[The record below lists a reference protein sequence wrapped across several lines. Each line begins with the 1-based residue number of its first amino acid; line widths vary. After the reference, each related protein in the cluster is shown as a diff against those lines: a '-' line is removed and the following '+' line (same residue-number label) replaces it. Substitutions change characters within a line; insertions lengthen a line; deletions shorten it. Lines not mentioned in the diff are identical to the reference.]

1 MRRPR
6 LEQRLL
12 QPQRSRRDE
21 QSSVSQ
27 GTLPN
32 VVSKGKSFFVA
43 DANAR
48 LGSAGVRSFFVVVS
62 KQDRQQKNGG
72 SFCSLRLS
80 DRTGQC
86 EAVIWDDAKPLVSP
100 FGAGE
105 VVAAEFDISTY
116 SGRTQLVIK
125 RLRRAEQHEYAL
137 ADFQPHTKLSVD
149 ELWTKLNGFV
159 ESFTDPFLQ
168 QLVRS
173 FLDDPEVAAQ
183 LRAAPAAK
191 ALHHAW
197 IGGLL
202 EHIVSLLGL
211 CDVVCPHYPHVHRDL
226 VMTGAILHDVGKLE
240 ELRWNLNFEYTLE
253 GQMLGHITLGIASI
267 ERRIAAIPNFPPELR
282 LMVEHIVLSHHGR
295 YEFGSPKLPMTPE
308 AILFHYL
315 DDLDAK
321 MFSVRTELE
330 RSAQQG
336 RGAAEM
342 TEWVRS
348 LERPLLDT
356 QAFLK
361 DADAI
366 KAPAEVTNDAL
377 PAEE

>member
-1 MRRPR
+1 
-6 LEQRLL
+6 
-12 QPQRSRRDE
+12 
-21 QSSVSQ
+21 
-27 GTLPN
+27 
-32 VVSKGKSFFVA
+32 
-43 DANAR
+43 
-48 LGSAGVRSFFVVVS
+48 
-62 KQDRQQKNGG
+62 
-72 SFCSLRLS
+72 
-80 DRTGQC
+80 
-86 EAVIWDDAKPLVSP
+86 
-100 FGAGE
+100 
-105 VVAAEFDISTY
+105 
-116 SGRTQLVIK
+116 
-125 RLRRAEQHEYAL
+125 
-137 ADFQPHTKLSVD
+137 
-149 ELWTKLNGFV
+149 
-159 ESFTDPFLQ
+159 
-168 QLVRS
+168 
-173 FLDDPEVAAQ
+173 VAAQ

-226 VMTGAILHDVGKLE
+226 VMTGAILHDIGKLE

-267 ERRIAAIPNFPPELR
+267 ERRIAAIPNFPPALR

>member
-1 MRRPR
+1 MNG
-6 LEQRLL
+6 Q
-12 QPQRSRRDE
+12 DE
-21 QSSVSQ
+21 QSAVNQ
-27 GTLPN
+27 GILLPTH
-32 VVSKGKSFFVA
+32 SKIVFLADVAKYEGQTVTDFFAVA
-43 DANAR
+43 HKQMKRKRD
-48 LGSAGVRSFFVVVS
+48 GSAYLA
-62 KQDRQQKNGG
+62 
-72 SFCSLRLS
+72 LRLS
-80 DRTGQC
+80 DRSGQC
-86 EAVIWDDAKPLVSP
+86 EAVMWEGFEACADA
-100 FGAGE
+100 FQAGDVIKVRVE
-105 VVAAEFDISTY
+105 VASY
-116 SGRTQLVIK
+116 NNRTQLTI
-125 RLRRAEQHEYAL
+125 RQLRKGTAEEYAL
-137 ADFQPHTKLSVD
+137 GDFQPHTRLSLD

-159 ESFTDPFLQ
+159 DSFTDPFLH

-173 FLDDPEVAAQ
+173 FLDDPEVGAQ
-183 LRAAPAAK
+183 LRTAPAAK

-211 CDVVCPHYPHVHRDL
+211 CDLVCPHYPHVHRDL
-226 VMTGAILHDVGKLE
+226 VMTGAILHDIGKLE

-295 YEFGSPKLPMTPE
+295 YEFGSPKLPMTSE

-356 QAFLK
+356 RAFLK
-361 DADAI
+361 EADAS